1 MPSVQPYT
9 LPTIIRG
16 TTMEAVQFTITENG
30 NALDLT
36 NATIEAVARWQ
47 RDSKKVRKFETTITN
62 AAGGVFTLDEQIID
76 WDNGVWDYGI
86 QFTLSN
92 GDVKVYIEGTFTIKV
107 NQVYG

>member
-1 MPSVQPYT
+1 MPSIGTYT
-9 LPTIIRG
+9 IPAIIRG
-16 TTMEAVQFTITENG
+16 TTMEAIEFSVSVDGIPLN
-30 NALDLT
+30 LT
-36 NATIEAVARWQ
+36 SATIEAVARWQ

-62 AAGGVFTLDEQIID
+62 AASGVFTLDEQIID
-76 WDNGVWDYGI
+76 WDNGVWDYCI

>member
-1 MPSVQPYT
+1 MPSIGTYT
-9 LPTIIRG
+9 IPAIIRG
-16 TTMEAVQFTITENG
+16 TTMEAIEFTVSVDG

-62 AAGGVFTLDEQIID
+62 AASGIFTLDEQLID
-76 WDNGVWDYGI
+76 WDNGVWEYSI
-86 QFTLSN
+86 QFTLAN